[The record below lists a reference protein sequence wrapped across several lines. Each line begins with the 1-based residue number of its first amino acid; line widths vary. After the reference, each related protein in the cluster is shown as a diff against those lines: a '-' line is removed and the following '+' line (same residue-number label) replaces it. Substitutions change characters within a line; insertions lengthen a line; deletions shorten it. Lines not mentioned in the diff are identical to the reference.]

1 MTIEVKN
8 RTQNPFRDKK
18 TKLFDAVFDTIVYA
32 LVFFGILICLLPFVY
47 MVALSFSSNR
57 AINAREVFL
66 WPVEFDLLNYYK
78 VFNDPMIYSSFFSS
92 IKVTVLLTG
101 IAMIMTVLCAYPLSK
116 TRLRGRK
123 MIMGMIL
130 FTMMFSGG
138 MVPSYLLVSNLKL
151 LNNHWALILPCCLS
165 TYNMI
170 ILRTFFKNSIP
181 PNIEEAA
188 LIDGCNEL
196 QTLFRVV
203 LPLSAPVLATLALFY
218 AVSRW
223 NGFQDAKLYI
233 TRSELF
239 VMPQK
244 INHIITNN
252 ALSSQQ
258 MINDPELMDRT
269 ATSEGIKS
277 ASIVVTIAPIL
288 AVYPWLQKYF
298 VRGVTLG
305 SVKE

>member
-18 TKLFDAVFDTIVYA
+18 AKLFDAVFDTIIYV
-32 LVFFGILICLLPFVY
+32 LVSFGILVCLLPFVY

-92 IKVTVLLTG
+92 VKVTVLLTG

-123 MIMGMIL
+123 LIMGMIL

>member
-18 TKLFDAVFDTIVYA
+18 AKLFDAVFDTIIYV
-32 LVFFGILICLLPFVY
+32 LVSFGILVCLLPFVY

-92 IKVTVLLTG
+92 VKVTVLLTG

-123 MIMGMIL
+123 LIMGMIL

-203 LPLSAPVLATLALFY
+203 LPLSTPVLATLALFY

>member
-18 TKLFDAVFDTIVYA
+18 AKLFDAVFDTIIYV
-32 LVFFGILICLLPFVY
+32 LVSFGILVCLLPFVY

-92 IKVTVLLTG
+92 VKVTVLLTG

-123 MIMGMIL
+123 LIMGMIL
-130 FTMMFSGG
+130 FTMMFSGS

-196 QTLFRVV
+196 QPCIVWFCRCLRRYW
-203 LPLSAPVLATLALFY
+203 PLWRCFTPYPDGT
-218 AVSRW
+218 VSRTPSFISRAA
-223 NGFQDAKLYI
+223 NF
-233 TRSELF
+233 S
-239 VMPQK
+239 
-244 INHIITNN
+244 
-252 ALSSQQ
+252 
-258 MINDPELMDRT
+258 
-269 ATSEGIKS
+269 
-277 ASIVVTIAPIL
+277 
-288 AVYPWLQKYF
+288 
-298 VRGVTLG
+298 
-305 SVKE
+305 